1 MDLIRLYRIGIK
13 YYCLF
18 IITSQQKT
26 TATLIHHI
34 GHLIKIWM
42 PYYLKYK
49 NRLYIKKT
57 DQYDMSAYRFYLS

>member
-1 MDLIRLYRIGIK
+1 M
-13 YYCLF
+13 
-18 IITSQQKT
+18 
-26 TATLIHHI
+26 
-34 GHLIKIWM
+34 KIWM